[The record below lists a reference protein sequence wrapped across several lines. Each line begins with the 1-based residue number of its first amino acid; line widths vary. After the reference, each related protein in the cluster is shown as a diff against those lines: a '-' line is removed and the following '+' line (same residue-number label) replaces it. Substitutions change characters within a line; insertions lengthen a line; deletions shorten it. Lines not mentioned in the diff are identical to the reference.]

1 MFGTSSNRIM
11 QTAKVLNDVDYT
23 PKNKRMEPENA
34 GFQME
39 YPLSGCQVWVVNFCW
54 MCTWKPTNWQ
64 IDNVNGSSG
73 KA

>member
-39 YPLSGCQVWVVNFCW
+39 YPLSGCQV
-54 MCTWKPTNWQ
+54 
-64 IDNVNGSSG
+64 
-73 KA
+73 